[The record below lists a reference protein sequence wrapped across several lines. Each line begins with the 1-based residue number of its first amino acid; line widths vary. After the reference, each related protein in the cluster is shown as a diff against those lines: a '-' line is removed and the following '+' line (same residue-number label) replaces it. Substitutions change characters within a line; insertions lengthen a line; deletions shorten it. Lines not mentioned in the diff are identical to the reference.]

1 MRSQLNASTL
11 ACHKLWSGAD
21 AQGIARASVGR
32 SSICYS
38 SSHSCRQRNSEA
50 SRKLIVR
57 THLVEERG
65 VLKFRKERSIS
76 YSQETYMPRHS
87 WWFSI
92 ACLFCAIIAAEDCR
106 STSTPRAPAE
116 PTITRAKQ
124 SSAGPIEMDSTRRF
138 QTKVSIDST
147 LSSGEIAGTVV
158 SASTGAPAPMV
169 TVWIDYPAHRH
180 TQRQVFTDAEGNF
193 RIKGLPDE
201 RGILHASGLGFH
213 PDSVPIN
220 PQTKSFV
227 RFALPVTLVRLMY

>member
-1 MRSQLNASTL
+1 
-11 ACHKLWSGAD
+11 
-21 AQGIARASVGR
+21 
-32 SSICYS
+32 
-38 SSHSCRQRNSEA
+38 
-50 SRKLIVR
+50 
-57 THLVEERG
+57 
-65 VLKFRKERSIS
+65 
-76 YSQETYMPRHS
+76 MPRHS
-87 WWFSI
+87 RWFSI
-92 ACLFCAIIAAEDCR
+92 PCLFCAIIAAEDCR

-116 PTITRAKQ
+116 SPYTIVYR
-124 SSAGPIEMDSTRRF
+124 SAAPVEVDSTRRF

-180 TQRQVFTDAEGNF
+180 TERQVFTDAEGNF
-193 RIKGLPDE
+193 RIRGLPDE